1 MSNHVAILICQV
13 LIALGIYNVWI
24 LRLNKPSAWRGG
36 LATTMAEEFAVYG
49 LPKWMVVLV
58 GFLKLACATCLLIAL
73 RDPALK
79 AIAGGSL
86 GALMLFAV
94 MMHWKA
100 GDEVRRAFPA
110 AAMLCLCL
118 VVTMA
123 GLQS

>member
-1 MSNHVAILICQV
+1 MSNHVSILVCQI

-36 LATTMAEEFAVYG
+36 SATTMAEEFAVYG
-49 LPKWMVVLV
+49 LPKSILV
-58 GFLKLACATCLLIAL
+58 IVGVLKLACATCLLVAL
-73 RDPALK
+73 RDAELK
-79 AIAGGSL
+79 SLAGGAL
-86 GALMLFAV
+86 GALMLVAV

-118 VVTMA
+118 IVTMA
-123 GLQS
+123 GLG